1 MAPIL
6 SIDVKDQCVDQS
18 STADGITSNSAKSSD
33 MTEVAPVVEQQAP
46 EGSGDIKEEGQEAN
60 YVALQAPSYI
70 HEVHLLA
77 VSMVSDLI
85 DLERRAR
92 EGVKL
97 IVAQFE
103 EEEEMERLAGGLD
116 RAKALD
122 LIRLEKQLLP
132 VRRRYRT
139 QEDRDEMTAAK
150 LALGGIEGPAP
161 GSDTILESD
170 SDSSTDIDIDI
181 DSGYDI
187 GSSSGSNRNIAS
199 ISRFSS
205 NTSTGRHAS
214 SVWAVNLVDVYT
226 CPRTQ
231 QISHAFQVTYCSLTR
246 PIGRTVAD
254 TYRKRVERDLPIYLG
269 MVPRVV
275 KHGGLVSLSYP
286 WYVTAAVKTHLA
298 AAALSSACVLSGTE
312 GGSGAAGGEDQGSL
326 VVGGERVDVSD
337 LAAILRELEREE
349 REKNAIAKAS
359 TILGPEAEG
368 STDSDDA
375 SSRSSSSESNID
387 ADDSSSADTS
397 GVGEGSNREN
407 IRTIA
412 RTLWKKRVGVLM
424 QSTSV
429 PKNIPKQPSSP

>member
-1 MAPIL
+1 MPVASASVLLP
-6 SIDVKDQCVDQS
+6 SIQNQNQCVNELS
-18 STADGITSNSAKSSD
+18 TTADIRKDADALSD
-33 MTEVAPVVEQQAP
+33 LPGVSRLVAEH
-46 EGSGDIKEEGQEAN
+46 EEGHASN
-60 YVALQAPSYI
+60 YVAVQAPSYI

-77 VSMVSDLI
+77 VSMVNDLI

-92 EGVKL
+92 EGVRL

-103 EEEEMERLAGGLD
+103 EEEERERLLGGVD
-116 RAKALD
+116 RAQALD

-150 LALGGIEGPAP
+150 LALGEIESPAP
-161 GSDTILESD
+161 PLEVFVDSSSRNDSD
-170 SDSSTDIDIDI
+170 SDSESNSESEDSIDI
-181 DSGYDI
+181 SGISVEVDRLH
-187 GSSSGSNRNIAS
+187 GSGSIFDIAS
-199 ISRFSS
+199 RSVS
-205 NTSTGRHAS
+205 NFSTGRHAS

-231 QISHAFQVTYCSLTR
+231 QISHAFQVTYCSMTR

-286 WYVTAAVKTHLA
+286 WYVTAAVKSHLA
-298 AAALSSACVLSGTE
+298 AAALSSANVYSGTGSEIGVVSVGDE
-312 GGSGAAGGEDQGSL
+312 GNLIA
-326 VVGGERVDVSD
+326 GGERVDVSD

-349 REKNAIAKAS
+349 KGRTEKAKAMEIGGDSDHDDSSNCS
-359 TILGPEAEG
+359 T
-368 STDSDDA
+368 SDDVNTTDSDFGAVSD
-375 SSRSSSSESNID
+375 
-387 ADDSSSADTS
+387 
-397 GVGEGSNREN
+397 REN

-424 QSTSV
+424 QST
-429 PKNIPKQPSSP
+429 NPSNKV